1 MNIFDRL
8 RMPDIRS
15 LRERY
20 HELYGYWSGYHWET
34 HGSIEDYKEELIREI
49 AEKEKELAE
58 KQKT

>member
-20 HELYGYWSGYHWET
+20 HELYGYWSGYHWEQYK
-34 HGSIEDYKEELIREI
+34 SIEEYKEWLEQEI
-49 AEKEKELAE
+49 AKKEKELSGE
-58 KQKT
+58 